1 MFLLNKIVKIKKK
14 RGNKMDLMK
23 EDYQLFDRDNYAF
36 KQLKEIHTPDEV
48 EQIKQEYKAHW
59 QKWKEIQLQTAA
71 LLPDTYG
78 MSKPKIESWTNGWNL
93 RSHFWSAYRS
103 ESRQDENA
111 CLAVLLNQKQYQIY
125 LMYQHYKSDTREG
138 SVEGYNQLLSLLQE
152 WSTQVAIEEY
162 YIWPQPENE
171 LEDHLPLSVY
181 LSDKSKQEEL
191 RETMGDRTFQLGKLF
206 FSPNEYTNIEEKTA
220 EALKELAPLYHAIK
234 KKL

>member
-1 MFLLNKIVKIKKK
+1 
-14 RGNKMDLMK
+14 MDLMK

-191 RETMGDRTFQLGKLF
+191 RETMGNRTFQLGKLF

-234 KKL
+234 NKLWKS

>member
-1 MFLLNKIVKIKKK
+1 
-14 RGNKMDLMK
+14 MDLMK

-48 EQIKQEYKAHW
+48 ELIKQEYKAHW

-103 ESRQDENA
+103 EDRQNENA

-152 WSTQVAIEEY
+152 WSTQVAIEDY

-171 LEDHLPLSVY
+171 LEDHLPLSAY

-191 RETMGDRTFQLGKLF
+191 RETMGNRTFQLGKLF

>member
-1 MFLLNKIVKIKKK
+1 
-14 RGNKMDLMK
+14 MDLMK

-48 EQIKQEYKAHW
+48 ELIKQEYKAHW

-103 ESRQDENA
+103 EDRQNENA

-152 WSTQVAIEEY
+152 WSTQVAIEDY

-171 LEDHLPLSVY
+171 LEDHLPLSAY

>member
-1 MFLLNKIVKIKKK
+1 
-14 RGNKMDLMK
+14 MDLMK

-48 EQIKQEYKAHW
+48 ELIKQEYKAHW
-59 QKWKEIQLQTAA
+59 QKWKEIQLQTVA

-103 ESRQDENA
+103 EDRQNENA

-125 LMYQHYKSDTREG
+125 LMYQHYKNDTREG

-152 WSTQVAIEEY
+152 WSTQVAIEDY

>member
-1 MFLLNKIVKIKKK
+1 
-14 RGNKMDLMK
+14 MDLMK

-138 SVEGYNQLLSLLQE
+138 SVEGYNQSLSLLQE

-191 RETMGDRTFQLGKLF
+191 RETMGNRTFQLGKLF
-206 FSPNEYTNIEEKTA
+206 FSPNEYINIEEKTA

-234 KKL
+234 NKL

>member
-1 MFLLNKIVKIKKK
+1 
-14 RGNKMDLMK
+14 MDLMK

-48 EQIKQEYKAHW
+48 ELIKQEYKAHW

-103 ESRQDENA
+103 EDRQNENA

-171 LEDHLPLSVY
+171 LEDHLPLSAY

>member
-1 MFLLNKIVKIKKK
+1 
-14 RGNKMDLMK
+14 MDLMK

-48 EQIKQEYKAHW
+48 ELIKQEYKAHW

-152 WSTQVAIEEY
+152 WSTQVAIEDY

>member
-1 MFLLNKIVKIKKK
+1 
-14 RGNKMDLMK
+14 
-23 EDYQLFDRDNYAF
+23 
-36 KQLKEIHTPDEV
+36 
-48 EQIKQEYKAHW
+48 
-59 QKWKEIQLQTAA
+59 
-71 LLPDTYG
+71 

-103 ESRQDENA
+103 EDRQDENA

-191 RETMGDRTFQLGKLF
+191 RETMGNRTFQLGKLF

-220 EALKELAPLYHAIK
+220 EALKELASLYHAIK
-234 KKL
+234 NKL

>member
-1 MFLLNKIVKIKKK
+1 
-14 RGNKMDLMK
+14 MDLMK

-78 MSKPKIESWTNGWNL
+78 MSKPKIESWTNGRNL

-191 RETMGDRTFQLGKLF
+191 RETMGNRTFQLGKLF

-234 KKL
+234 NKL

>member
-191 RETMGDRTFQLGKLF
+191 RETMGNRTFQLGKLF

-234 KKL
+234 NKL

>member
-1 MFLLNKIVKIKKK
+1 
-14 RGNKMDLMK
+14 MDLMK

-103 ESRQDENA
+103 EDRQNENA

-152 WSTQVAIEEY
+152 WSTQVAIKDY

-191 RETMGDRTFQLGKLF
+191 RETMGNRTFQLGKLF

-234 KKL
+234 NKL

>member
-1 MFLLNKIVKIKKK
+1 
-14 RGNKMDLMK
+14 MDLMK

-48 EQIKQEYKAHW
+48 ELIKQEYKAHW

-103 ESRQDENA
+103 EDRQNENA

-138 SVEGYNQLLSLLQE
+138 SIEGYNQLLSLLQE
-152 WSTQVAIEEY
+152 WSTQVAIEDY

>member
-1 MFLLNKIVKIKKK
+1 
-14 RGNKMDLMK
+14 MDLMK

-48 EQIKQEYKAHW
+48 ELIKQEYKAHW

-103 ESRQDENA
+103 EDRQNENA
-111 CLAVLLNQKQYQIY
+111 CLVLLNQKQYQIY

-152 WSTQVAIEEY
+152 WSTQVAIEDY

-171 LEDHLPLSVY
+171 LEDHLPLSAY

>member
-1 MFLLNKIVKIKKK
+1 
-14 RGNKMDLMK
+14 MDLMK

-59 QKWKEIQLQTAA
+59 QKWKEIQLQTAV

-191 RETMGDRTFQLGKLF
+191 RETMGNRTFQLGKLF
-206 FSPNEYTNIEEKTA
+206 FSPNEYINIEEKTA

-234 KKL
+234 NKL

>member
-1 MFLLNKIVKIKKK
+1 
-14 RGNKMDLMK
+14 MDLMK

-171 LEDHLPLSVY
+171 LEDHLPLSAY

-191 RETMGDRTFQLGKLF
+191 RETMGNRTFQLGKLF

-234 KKL
+234 NKL

>member
-1 MFLLNKIVKIKKK
+1 
-14 RGNKMDLMK
+14 MDLMK

-103 ESRQDENA
+103 ESRQDESA

-191 RETMGDRTFQLGKLF
+191 RETMGNRTFQLGKLF

>member
-1 MFLLNKIVKIKKK
+1 
-14 RGNKMDLMK
+14 MDLMK

-191 RETMGDRTFQLGKLF
+191 RETMDNRTFQLGKLF

-234 KKL
+234 NKL

>member
-1 MFLLNKIVKIKKK
+1 
-14 RGNKMDLMK
+14 MDLMK

-48 EQIKQEYKAHW
+48 ELIKQEYKAHW

-103 ESRQDENA
+103 EDRQNENA

-152 WSTQVAIEEY
+152 WSTQVAIGEY

-181 LSDKSKQEEL
+181 LSDKTKQEEL

-234 KKL
+234 TKL

>member
-1 MFLLNKIVKIKKK
+1 
-14 RGNKMDLMK
+14 MDLMK

-71 LLPDTYG
+71 LLPDTYS

-191 RETMGDRTFQLGKLF
+191 RETMGNRTFQLGKLF

-234 KKL
+234 NKL

>member
-1 MFLLNKIVKIKKK
+1 
-14 RGNKMDLMK
+14 MDLMK

-48 EQIKQEYKAHW
+48 ELIKQEYKAHW
-59 QKWKEIQLQTAA
+59 QKWKEIQLQIVA

-103 ESRQDENA
+103 EDRQNENA

-152 WSTQVAIEEY
+152 WSTQVAIEDY

>member
-1 MFLLNKIVKIKKK
+1 MY
-14 RGNKMDLMK
+14 LMK

-191 RETMGDRTFQLGKLF
+191 RETMGNRTFQLGKLF

-234 KKL
+234 NKL

>member
-1 MFLLNKIVKIKKK
+1 MY
-14 RGNKMDLMK
+14 LMK

-138 SVEGYNQLLSLLQE
+138 SVEGYNQSLSLLQE

-191 RETMGDRTFQLGKLF
+191 RETMGNRTFQLGKLF

-234 KKL
+234 NKL

>member
-1 MFLLNKIVKIKKK
+1 
-14 RGNKMDLMK
+14 MDLMK

-48 EQIKQEYKAHW
+48 ELIKQEYKAHW

-103 ESRQDENA
+103 EDRQNENA

-152 WSTQVAIEEY
+152 WSTQVAIEDY

-181 LSDKSKQEEL
+181 LSDKTKQEEL

>member
-1 MFLLNKIVKIKKK
+1 
-14 RGNKMDLMK
+14 MDLMK

-48 EQIKQEYKAHW
+48 ELIKQEYKAHW
-59 QKWKEIQLQTAA
+59 QKWNEIQLQTAA

-103 ESRQDENA
+103 EDRQNENA

-152 WSTQVAIEEY
+152 WSTQVAIEDY

>member
-1 MFLLNKIVKIKKK
+1 
-14 RGNKMDLMK
+14 MDLMK

-103 ESRQDENA
+103 EDRQNENA

>member
-1 MFLLNKIVKIKKK
+1 
-14 RGNKMDLMK
+14 MDLMK

-36 KQLKEIHTPDEV
+36 KHLKEIHTPDEV
-48 EQIKQEYKAHW
+48 ELIKQEYKAHW

-103 ESRQDENA
+103 EDRQNENA

-152 WSTQVAIEEY
+152 WSTQVAIEDY

>member
-1 MFLLNKIVKIKKK
+1 
-14 RGNKMDLMK
+14 MDLMK

-191 RETMGDRTFQLGKLF
+191 RETMGNRTFQLGKLF

-220 EALKELAPLYHAIK
+220 ETLKELAPLYHAIK
-234 KKL
+234 NKL

>member
-1 MFLLNKIVKIKKK
+1 
-14 RGNKMDLMK
+14 MDLMK

-48 EQIKQEYKAHW
+48 ELIKQEYKAHW

-71 LLPDTYG
+71 LLPDMYG

-103 ESRQDENA
+103 EDRQNENA

-152 WSTQVAIEEY
+152 WSTQVAIEDY

>member
-1 MFLLNKIVKIKKK
+1 
-14 RGNKMDLMK
+14 MDLMK

-152 WSTQVAIEEY
+152 WSTHVAIEEY

-191 RETMGDRTFQLGKLF
+191 RETMGNRTFQLGKLF

-234 KKL
+234 NKL

>member
-1 MFLLNKIVKIKKK
+1 
-14 RGNKMDLMK
+14 MDLMK

-71 LLPDTYG
+71 LLPDTYD

-191 RETMGDRTFQLGKLF
+191 RETMGNRTFQLGKLF

-234 KKL
+234 NKL

>member
-1 MFLLNKIVKIKKK
+1 
-14 RGNKMDLMK
+14 MDLMK

-181 LSDKSKQEEL
+181 LSDKSKQKEL
-191 RETMGDRTFQLGKLF
+191 RETMGNRTFQLGKLF

-234 KKL
+234 NKL

>member
-1 MFLLNKIVKIKKK
+1 
-14 RGNKMDLMK
+14 MDLMK

-111 CLAVLLNQKQYQIY
+111 RLAVLLNQKQYQIY

-191 RETMGDRTFQLGKLF
+191 RETMGNRTFQLGKLF

-234 KKL
+234 NKL

>member
-1 MFLLNKIVKIKKK
+1 
-14 RGNKMDLMK
+14 MDLMK
-23 EDYQLFDRDNYAF
+23 EDYQLFDRENYAF

-48 EQIKQEYKAHW
+48 EQIKQEYKARW
-59 QKWKEIQLQTAA
+59 QKWKESQLQTAA
-71 LLPDTYG
+71 LLPDTFG

>member
-1 MFLLNKIVKIKKK
+1 
-14 RGNKMDLMK
+14 MK

-138 SVEGYNQLLSLLQE
+138 SVEGYNQSLSLLQE

-191 RETMGDRTFQLGKLF
+191 RETMGNRTFQLGKLF

-234 KKL
+234 NKL

>member
-1 MFLLNKIVKIKKK
+1 
-14 RGNKMDLMK
+14 MDLMK

-48 EQIKQEYKAHW
+48 ELIKQEYKAHW
-59 QKWKEIQLQTAA
+59 QKWKEIQVQTVA

-103 ESRQDENA
+103 EDRQNENA

-152 WSTQVAIEEY
+152 WSTQVAIEDY

>member
-1 MFLLNKIVKIKKK
+1 
-14 RGNKMDLMK
+14 MDLMK

-152 WSTQVAIEEY
+152 WSTQVAIKDY

-171 LEDHLPLSVY
+171 LEDHLPLSAY